1 MRRLFAL
8 ATAAAAKQP
17 PLWPLPQNYSC
28 GARPL
33 TLIPSNEFFR
43 VEAGNDVL
51 AAAGLIAD
59 ARADVLLY
67 LALGHSHITY
77 NLARSRLAKIQIVF
91 GRVGQG

>member
-1 MRRLFAL
+1 MDSPSSGPGLDTDFV
-8 ATAAAAKQP
+8 AAAREHAHEVV
-17 PLWPLPQNYSC
+17 S
-28 GARPL
+28 
-33 TLIPSNEFFR
+33 IPTH
-43 VEAGNDVL
+43 DVL